1 MSYFK
6 STNSRWIIL
15 QNLHI
20 PVEDELM
27 AIVQDAFYIPD
38 NIAKCLETGLY
49 QRYGSVIRY
58 AVGPNRGRIV
68 QHLKSI
74 NLMDTKQED
83 GLIAK
88 IVQFL
93 NRHKGGACIAATG
106 LAIMLIKLYRIVWNN
121 RKLKVLTEFRD
132 SLKIY
137 INAIRRGCVNIDE
150 INALMKT
157 LENLKYNKNYKNICV
172 QLSIEELDAFAN
184 YIYKYTIVLAH
195 RNSFEL
201 PDEKFHPNDDAII
214 NLQTC
219 LKTQKRI
226 FEAAA

>member
-1 MSYFK
+1 M
-6 STNSRWIIL
+6 
-15 QNLHI
+15 
-20 PVEDELM
+20 
-27 AIVQDAFYIPD
+27 
-38 NIAKCLETGLY
+38 
-49 QRYGSVIRY
+49 
-58 AVGPNRGRIV
+58 
-68 QHLKSI
+68 
-74 NLMDTKQED
+74 
-83 GLIAK
+83 
-88 IVQFL
+88 
-93 NRHKGGACIAATG
+93 
-106 LAIMLIKLYRIVWNN
+106 
-121 RKLKVLTEFRD
+121 
-132 SLKIY
+132 KIY
-137 INAIRRGCVNIDE
+137 INAIRRGSVNIDE

-157 LENLKYNKNYKNICV
+157 LENLKYNNNYENICV